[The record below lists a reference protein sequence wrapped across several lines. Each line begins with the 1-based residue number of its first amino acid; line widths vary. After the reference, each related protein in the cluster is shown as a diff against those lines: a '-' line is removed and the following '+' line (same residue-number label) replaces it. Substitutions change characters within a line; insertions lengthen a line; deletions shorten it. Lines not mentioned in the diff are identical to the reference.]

1 MTVKFSVAA
10 FAEAAKAIRN
20 VPGGTREIDILDHAR
35 LHATKKKGM
44 TLTMSDLDVEAR
56 VSLPCEA
63 DTEVLAAVPR
73 AVLEFFIARE
83 GSGEDTGTLD
93 FDADMRAV
101 VARHGKA
108 RLNMPILKGEDFYLI
123 DAPKPGWSLTLRA
136 HELCGVLKRCEK
148 ALGADANRIMLHG
161 PFLHRLPN
169 SADGAVKVIGSDS
182 SRIHIID
189 VDDPALSGDLPTR
202 DGAELPGIIIPPKT
216 VKEILRIFGGDESE
230 LKLSGTDKVMLVEA
244 ERLRIASKLI
254 DATYFDYPKLI
265 PARPEPHVTI
275 GADQLVRAMDG
286 LLVVP
291 KNDAKGR
298 RETSRTIR
306 LTIREKSIEL
316 FAKGDAGDAEDEI
329 EVTNDGV
336 ADGTAMTFD
345 ARYLR
350 DVIEAAGAAKIALH
364 PPADFG
370 MPFHV
375 AAGDGCAFI
384 IGQRRM

>member
-1 MTVKFSVAA
+1 MTVKFNVSA

-63 DTEVLAAVPR
+63 DADVLAAIPR

-83 GSGEDTGTLD
+83 GSGDDTGTLD

-148 ALGADANRIMLHG
+148 ALGTSPSAHQLHG
-161 PFLHRLPN
+161 PFLHQF
-169 SADGAVKVIGSDS
+169 DGIKLIGSDTA
-182 SRIHIID
+182 RIHIVD
-189 VDDPALSGDLPTR
+189 VDDPDLTGEMPKR
-202 DGAELPGIIIPPKT
+202 AELPGVIIPPKT
-216 VKEILRIFGGDESE
+216 VKEILRIFAGDESE
-230 LKLSGTDKVMLVEA
+230 LKVSGTDRVLLVEA
-244 ERLRIASKLI
+244 ERIRLASKLL
-254 DATYFDYPKLI
+254 DATYPDYPRMI
-265 PARPEPHVTI
+265 PSRVKAHVTI

-298 RETSRTIR
+298 REASRAIR
-306 LTIREKSIEL
+306 LTVRGNAVEL

-329 EVTNDGV
+329 EATNEGV
-336 ADGTAMTFD
+336 ADGTSLIFD

-350 DVIEAAGAAKIALH
+350 DAIEAAGAKQIALH

-370 MPFHV
+370 MPFHI
-375 AAGDGCAFI
+375 AAGEGCAFI

>member
-1 MTVKFSVAA
+1 MTVRFNVTA

-20 VPGGTREIDILDHAR
+20 VPGGTREIDIYDHAR

-56 VSLPCEA
+56 VSLACETDA
-63 DTEVLAAVPR
+63 EVLAAIPR

-83 GSGEDTGTLD
+83 GSGEETGTLD
-93 FDADMRAV
+93 FDADMKAV

-108 RLNMPILKGEDFYLI
+108 RLSMPILKGEDFYLI
-123 DAPKPGWSLTLRA
+123 DAPRPDWSLTLRA

-148 ALGADANRIMLHG
+148 ALGTDVNRIMLHG
-161 PFLHRLPN
+161 PFLHQL
-169 SADGAVKVIGSDS
+169 DGIKLIGSDS

-189 VDDPALSGDLPTR
+189 VDDPALTGSLPTR
-202 DGAELPGIIIPPKT
+202 DGTELPGVIIPPKT

-230 LKLSGTDKVMLVEA
+230 LRLSGTGRVLMIEGVSI
-244 ERLRIASKLI
+244 RIASKLI
-254 DATYFDYPKLI
+254 DATYFDYPRLI
-265 PARPEPHVTI
+265 PARPDAHVTI
-275 GADQLVRAMDG
+275 ASDALTRAMDG

-306 LTIREKSIEL
+306 LTVRAKSIEL

-329 EVTNDGV
+329 EADNDGV
-336 ADGTAMTFD
+336 PDGTFMTFD
-345 ARYLR
+345 ARFLR
-350 DVIEAAGAAKIALH
+350 DVIEAAGTPKIALH
-364 PPADFG
+364 PPADFA